1 MRLTRHA
8 LLIIVVLATGFV
20 IPAGAIAADPPA
32 ADPAAAATTH
42 DDILIRYKP
51 TTSTAQRR
59 AVARDLGLSVVR
71 ESRSGRTAL
80 LRGKGVSPAT
90 VRRLLE
96 NDPRI
101 SAVGRNF
108 RREIAA
114 DPTDEQYFSSEW
126 GLYNHGQTITG
137 IDPQTG
143 ITDVDIDGLEA
154 IRVQPGKT
162 GVVVAVIDDGVDF
175 SHPDLAGR
183 KWTNPG
189 ETPGNGVDDDDN
201 GYVDDINGW
210 DFCHDDA
217 SVHDAGHDGHGTHVA
232 GTIAASMN
240 GTGVVG
246 VAPGVT
252 IMALKFIDD
261 IDGLPCGSDEAAID
275 AIDYAANNGATI
287 INASWG
293 GTGQNDVLD
302 QTISDSGLL
311 FVAAS
316 GNGGTDLDAPGPDF
330 FPAESNAANIITVGA
345 VDQTGQLA
353 EFTNFG
359 ATKVDLVAPGT
370 NILSTY
376 PAQSGCPSPCYAWSD
391 GTSMAAP
398 HVSGIAALAMSK
410 ANPPTSTA
418 ALRSLVLA
426 SAVPLQAASCFSAT
440 GRLANAYR
448 IVTSAPATAMPP
460 CTWRFDA
467 GTIVGSGISS
477 TLSWQPATSSFVGG
491 KYLVLRRRETGP
503 WSTIST
509 RTGRTIQQTLGFGTS
524 YRYAIRTRTA
534 SGTIGQSA
542 YGQYVEAVLFQEG
555 TSLARYSGR
564 WTATSSSTASH
575 GNLRTSTQANA
586 YVEFRRAAMAI
597 AVVGRRGPTSGKA
610 RVYVDGVLTS
620 TIDLYRSTAQSRVVL
635 FSKAWTTIAPHTV
648 RVVVVGTAGRPRV
661 DIDGFA
667 VLR

>member
-8 LLIIVVLATGFV
+8 LLVMVVLAAGLV
-20 IPAGAIAADPPA
+20 VPSGAIAADPA
-32 ADPAAAATTH
+32 VATTGH
-42 DDILIRYKP
+42 DDILVRYKAN
-51 TTSTAQRR
+51 TTPAGRR
-59 AVARDLGLSVVR
+59 AVARDLDLSVVR
-71 ESRSGRTAL
+71 ESRSGRTAVV
-80 LRGKGVSPAT
+80 RGKGVSPAT

-96 NDPRI
+96 SDPRI
-101 SAVGRNF
+101 SAVGRNY

-114 DPTDEQYFSSEW
+114 DPTDEQYFTSQW
-126 GLYNHGQTITG
+126 GLYNRGQTITG

-143 ITDVDIDGLEA
+143 VSDVDIDGLEA
-154 IRVQPGKT
+154 IRVQPGKAS
-162 GVVVAVIDDGVDF
+162 VVVAVIDDGVDF
-175 SHPDLAGR
+175 SHSDLRDR
-183 KWTNPG
+183 KWVNPG

-217 SVHDAGHDGHGTHVA
+217 SVHDVGHDAHGTHVA

-240 GTGVVG
+240 GNGIVG

-252 IMALKFIDD
+252 IMALKFIDVVD
-261 IDGLPCGSDEAAID
+261 TCGDDAQAIE
-275 AIDYAANNGATI
+275 AIDYAANNGATL

-293 GTGQNDVLD
+293 GTDQNDVLD

-316 GNGGTDLDAPGPDF
+316 GNAGADLDAPGVDF
-330 FPAESNAANIITVGA
+330 YPAESNAANIVTVGA
-345 VDQTGQLA
+345 VDQTGELA

-376 PAQSGCPSPCYAWSD
+376 PAQAGCNPCYAWSD

-410 ANPPTSTA
+410 ASPPTSTA
-418 ALRSLVLA
+418 ALRSLIVA

-448 IVTSAPATAMPP
+448 AVTTAAPTAMPP

-467 GTIVGSGISS
+467 GTTIGTGISS
-477 TLSWQPATSSFVGG
+477 TLSWQAATGSFTGG
-491 KYLVLRRRETGP
+491 RYVVLRRREAGP
-503 WSTIST
+503 WSTIAT
-509 RTGRTIQQTLGFGTS
+509 RTGRTIQQTLAFGS
-524 YRYAIRTRTA
+524 AYRYAIRTQTA
-534 SGTIGQSA
+534 AGTIGPSA
-542 YGQYVEAVLFQEG
+542 YGQYVEATLFQEG

-564 WTATSSSTASH
+564 WTATTSSTASH

-586 YVEFRRAAMAI
+586 YVEFRRSARAI

-610 RVYVDGVLTS
+610 RVYVDGTLVS

-635 FSKAWTTIAPHTV
+635 FSRAWTTVAPHSV
-648 RVVVVGTAGRPRV
+648 RVVVVGTPGRPRV